1 LEPSG
6 IQGGIWMSGTAPA
19 ADSQGNIYFLVG
31 NGTFDT
37 TLDSRGFPINGDCG
51 NCFVKIS
58 TSGSLALS
66 DYFTMYNAVAESD
79 ADLDLGS
86 GGALLLPDLK
96 DAAKNT
102 KHLAVGAGK
111 DAVIYVVDRDSMG
124 KFNPATNH
132 IYQEIS
138 GQLGGSVFSMPAFFN
153 NTIYYA
159 AVDDSL
165 KAFPITNAKLADF
178 PSSQTTHRFVYPGA
192 TPSIS
197 ANGATNGIVWA
208 VDNNGILFAF
218 DATNLN
224 VELYNSNQAAGGRD
238 RFNGNKFITPVVA
251 NGKVY
256 VGTPNSVAAFGLLH

>member
-1 LEPSG
+1 MTPYTSWL
-6 IQGGIWMSGTAPA
+6 IAF
-19 ADSQGNIYFLVG
+19 DFLVG

-58 TSGSLALS
+58 TSGPLALS
-66 DYFTMYNAVAESD
+66 DYFTMYNTVAESD

-102 KHLAVGAGK
+102 KHLAVGPGK

-138 GQLGGSVFSMPAFFN
+138 GQLGG
-153 NTIYYA
+153 T
-159 AVDDSL
+159 
-165 KAFPITNAKLADF
+165 
-178 PSSQTTHRFVYPGA
+178 
-192 TPSIS
+192 
-197 ANGATNGIVWA
+197 TNGMVYRSFQRFAKYTAKVFA
-208 VDNNGILFAF
+208 VVN
-218 DATNLN
+218 
-224 VELYNSNQAAGGRD
+224 AA
-238 RFNGNKFITPVVA
+238 
-251 NGKVY
+251 
-256 VGTPNSVAAFGLLH
+256 